1 MEILTGYL
9 QEGVSFVV
17 PLVILLGLL
26 IFVHEL
32 GHFAV
37 AKYFGVRVE
46 VFSLGFGKK
55 IFKFRRGDTEYC
67 LSIIPL
73 GGYVKMFGDDPK
85 APIEENQKQFSFNH
99 KPVGQRIGIVLAG
112 PLMNLFFAFFLF
124 IAIAI
129 VGEMVLLPRLGDIEE
144 NTAAHQ
150 AGFRS
155 GDSILKVNGQPVAKW
170 DDVDQMIKSS
180 IGKNLEFE
188 ISRYPNG
195 NVEKVVAT
203 PASAPNKNV
212 ISSEQV
218 VGDIEGLVY
227 YSKASVVGLQD
238 PTSLAGAA
246 GFITGDIIT
255 SVNGAAVERWID
267 LERIILEQK
276 NKKSFIFEIERGF
289 EKTEKKTVEIALA
302 DIESAT
308 SGQNAL
314 ERLGLL
320 PADLFISK
328 VVNDSAAS
336 EAGLREGDKIISIN
350 DTKILNWTQLVGIV
364 RSYKDG
370 ESAPLNVVVLRDGTE
385 RSYKIAPRKVKQMAP
400 TGKEEESYAIGVQ
413 PTIANAAPSTFLENT
428 KDPIK
433 AISIGAVNS
442 WVWTKTICLSF
453 LRLFQ
458 ARVSVK
464 SIGGPIMIGQLAK
477 ETFKIGLSPFLK
489 IMAIISINLFV
500 LNLLPVPVLDGGHLV
515 FFTVEALRGAPLSM
529 QKMEM
534 AQQVGL
540 VLLLGL
546 MVIALYND
554 ISRVIGL

>member
-17 PLVILLGLL
+17 PLIILLGLL

-46 VFSLGFGKK
+46 VFSMGFGKK
-55 IFKFRRGDTEYC
+55 IFRFRRGDTEYC
-67 LSIIPL
+67 LSLIPL

-85 APIEENQKQFSFNH
+85 APIDEDQKPFSFNH

-124 IAIAI
+124 VIIAV
-129 VGEMVLLPRLGDIEE
+129 VGEMVLLPRLGDIDEKS
-144 NTAAHQ
+144 AAYK

-155 GDSILKVNGQPVAKW
+155 GDSILKINGQTLLKW
-170 DDVDQMIKSS
+170 DDVETVVKAS
-180 IGKNLEFE
+180 IGKNLDVEL
-188 ISRYPNG
+188 SRYPDG
-195 NVEKVVAT
+195 KVESISVV

-212 ISSEQV
+212 ISSETI
-218 VGDIEGLVY
+218 VGDIEGLTY
-227 YSKASVVGLQD
+227 SSKASVVGLQD
-238 PTSLAGAA
+238 PTSLAGVG
-246 GFITGDIIT
+246 GFVTGDIIT
-255 SVNGAAVERWID
+255 GINGVAVERWID
-267 LERIILEQK
+267 LVRIMNEQK
-276 NKKSFIFEIERGF
+276 SKTSFKFEIERGF
-289 EKTEKKTVEIALA
+289 EKPEKKTLDIPLASIA
-302 DIESAT
+302 SAK
-308 SGQNAL
+308 SGTEAL
-314 ERLGLL
+314 EMLGLI

-328 VVNDSAAS
+328 VVNDSAAAQS
-336 EAGLREGDKIISIN
+336 GLREGDKVLAIN
-350 DTKILNWTQLVGIV
+350 EVNIGDWNQLVTIV
-364 RSYKDG
+364 RGFKEG
-370 ESAPLNVVVLRDGTE
+370 ESKPLTVRVLRDGAE
-385 RSYKIAPRKVKQMAP
+385 RNYEMSPRKVKQMAA
-400 TGKEEESYAIGVQ
+400 TGKEEETYAIGIV
-413 PTIANAAPSTFLENT
+413 PAIANAMPATFLQNT
-428 KDPIK
+428 KDPIQALK
-433 AISIGAVNS
+433 IGAVNS

-458 ARVSVK
+458 AKVSVK

-540 VLLLGL
+540 ALLLGL
-546 MVIALYND
+546 MVLALFND
-554 ISRVIGL
+554 ITRVIGL